1 MIRKRLIRVFA
12 ISCLFVLM
20 LLVSNQEEYGSDINC
35 NILQDSFTYKIARN
49 LSVDLQLDN
58 THGLRVS
65 DRIQKWN
72 IDSAINI
79 ISKECNKEFVSYY
92 PIDEAF
98 LCWYARKY
106 GQDNLYDI
114 AGFVKQG
121 STECEKWYEIS
132 GKSIHVLWYD
142 FCRENSA
149 YTYMLDNITCYG
161 NIAGT
166 VNDKDIVIDFV
177 GDINFDSKW
186 HTMKS
191 AKKNKNG
198 ISDSFSKEIKEE
210 LCSADVTV
218 VNNEFAYAG
227 KAKAQKDKDYVF
239 SAKKDSVK
247 YLDMLGTDIVSI
259 ANNHVYDYGKAGFIN
274 TLDTL
279 SDAGIEVVG
288 GGRNIDE
295 ASATKYFIV
304 NGRKIGIISATEIE
318 KFSHFTKAATKKDA
332 GVFKMLDSSL
342 LIKKIKAAKR
352 SCDYLIAY
360 VHWGNEGT
368 EFFEDDQ
375 TMYAEQM
382 ADAGVDAII
391 GAHPHRLQGCSFIKD
406 VPVAYS
412 IGNFWFS
419 TGSLYTSIAQIRI
432 DKKGK
437 LTMRM
442 LPCIQR
448 KLKTSIITD
457 SKKKDKF
464 YRYLADVSRKV
475 GIDKNGTL
483 YNLDFNQNDTNK
495 ADSKGTKRKKSTEH
509 IKSDMEY
516 KSEKGYSK
524 HNSEYD
530 IDGNRI
536 DRVGNLE

>member
-1 MIRKRLIRVFA
+1 
-12 ISCLFVLM
+12 M
-20 LLVSNQEEYGSDINC
+20 LLVSNREEYGSDIDC
-35 NILQDSFTYKIARN
+35 NILQDESAYRIARN
-49 LSVDLQLDN
+49 IAVDLQLDN

-65 DRIQKWN
+65 DSTRKWD
-72 IDSAINI
+72 IDGAISVI
-79 ISKECNKEFVSYY
+79 VAKCNKEFVSYY

-114 AGFVKQG
+114 AYWVQQG
-121 STECEKWYEIS
+121 STECEKWYKIS
-132 GKSIHVLWYD
+132 GKSIHVLWYE

-149 YTYMLDNITCYG
+149 YTYMLDDITCYE

-166 VNDKDIVIDFV
+166 VNDEDIVIDFV

-186 HTMKS
+186 YTMKS
-191 AKKNKNG
+191 ANKNKNG

-227 KAKAQKDKDYVF
+227 KAKAQKNKDYVF

-259 ANNHVYDYGKAGFIN
+259 ANNHVYDYGKTGFIN

-332 GVFKMLDSSL
+332 GVFKMLDPSL
-342 LIKKIKAAKR
+342 LLKKIKAAKQ

-368 EFFEDDQ
+368 EFFEYDQ
-375 TMYAEQM
+375 TAYAEKM
-382 ADAGVDAII
+382 ADAGIDAIV
-391 GAHPHRLQGCSFIKD
+391 GAHPHRLQGCAFVKD

-432 DKKGK
+432 DKAGG

-448 KLKTSIITD
+448 KLKTSLITD
-457 SKKKDKF
+457 AKQIDKF
-464 YRYLADVSRKV
+464 YKYLADVSKKI

-483 YNLDFNQNDTNK
+483 YNLNHKQNSKNK
-495 ADSKGTKRKKSTEH
+495 SDSKHSKSKNSAKY
-509 IKSDMEY
+509 IKSDIAY
-516 KSEKGYSK
+516 KSEKSYSK